1 MRRASQTARA
11 KTDDHTILL
20 ASINENI
27 QAVQSDLDSLEEE
40 MDAILASSDAIS
52 SAEADETIAIGQCVY
67 MKNTG
72 HVGLARANSAATRK
86 VAGFAITAAT
96 SGYAV
101 KYNADGKLTK
111 SDWTA
116 VAGAAA
122 LSPGTDYFLSTSS
135 AGSITSTAP
144 TAAGDYV
151 VRVGVASST
160 TVLDIEIEASI
171 LL

>member
-1 MRRASQTARA
+1 MRRASQLS
-11 KTDDHTILL
+11 KVDSSDNEIL
-20 ASINENI
+20 ITTVNESLLGI
-27 QAVQSDLDSLEEE
+27 QSDLTFLEEE
-40 MDAILASSDAIS
+40 MDAILASSDATS

-72 HVGLARANSAATRK
+72 RVGLARANAAATRK
-86 VAGFAITAAT
+86 VAGIAITAAT

-101 KYNADGKLTK
+101 KYNVDGKLTR

-144 TAAGDYV
+144 TSAGDYV

-160 TVLDIEIEASI
+160 TVLDIEIENPI